1 MKWGPD
7 DLDNYLNFYSV
18 SGDGRVTNWTLVK
31 TSIRFSDKY
40 LIHFTKPLTNIC
52 KGKGINKYIIN
63 KNIWKYLKI
72 FENIWKYLKIFE
84 NIWKM
89 AGIFH
94 TSCRSPS
101 PTLWPGTWN
110 AIFFLIYPYFL
121 VTRIMVINKIWKITY
136 ISKIFLFIPSPKK
149 HSPAS

>member
-52 KGKGINKYIIN
+52 KETFASKLMDSGRALAFKPDNPN
-63 KNIWKYLKI
+63 LYLVGSD
-72 FENIWKYLKIFE
+72 E
-84 NIWKM
+84 
-89 AGIFH
+89 GD
-94 TSCRSPS
+94 
-101 PTLWPGTWN
+101 
-110 AIFFLIYPYFL
+110 
-121 VTRIMVINKIWKITY
+121 
-136 ISKIFLFIPSPKK
+136 IFLCTTEY
-149 HSPAS
+149 ASESLASFQAMNCKCRISHLAIARGIK